1 MAKRAKNGDGLTG
14 GTGDV
19 SPQYYTLP
27 QNTLSA
33 ANTYTEGTIPTPIP
47 RNRISNGKATVM
59 EILKVY
65 FNLPEADANNTA
77 GGSVISAQAQLTTR
91 SLTAMQQ
98 NSPSVFAH
106 CEKMMRGA
114 FTAAGSYAT
123 AIADPFI
130 WDATDGAGHGVLVA
144 TDNIYFG
151 CFTAGFTAAQSFNAR
166 ILYRMKNVSVEEYIG
181 IVQSQQ

>member
-1 MAKRAKNGDGLTG
+1 MAKRARGNGDLTG
-14 GTGDV
+14 GSGDIN
-19 SPQYYTLP
+19 PQYFTLP
-27 QNTLSA
+27 QNLLSA

-47 RNRISNGKATVM
+47 RNRVSGGKATVM

-65 FNLPEADANNTA
+65 FNLPEADANSAA
-77 GGSVISAQAQLTTR
+77 GGSVIQAQAQLTTR
-91 SLTAMQQ
+91 SLTAMSQG
-98 NSPSVFAH
+98 NPAVFAH

-123 AIADPFI
+123 VIQDPYV
-130 WDATDGAGHGVLVA
+130 WDCTDGAGHGVLVA

-151 CFTAGFTAAQSFNAR
+151 CLTTGFTGAVTFNAR
-166 ILYRMKNVSVEEYIG
+166 LLYRMKNVSVEEYVG